1 MTRPAPD
8 ISVCIANFNGG
19 RLVLDCIESVYAQSG
34 DFTFEVIVHDDCS
47 TDGSAERIEET
58 FASVR
63 MIRGDV
69 NRGFCVS
76 NNRMAEAATGRFL
89 LLLNNDAVLRPGSF
103 QRLFEYA
110 GADHGDCI
118 LGLPQFALEDGALV
132 DRGYDTD
139 PFLNPI
145 PVTHVGPREVGVAT
159 GACLWIPIAVWRE
172 IGGFPD
178 WFESVAED
186 IFLCTAARL
195 LGHRVVVL
203 DGPGFDHW
211 VGRQLGGGKVVR
223 GKLQTTS
230 RRRRLSE
237 RNKTYGMLCC
247 HPWPAL
253 LVLLPLHF
261 LLLLTE
267 ALLLLATGTRPAQV
281 RAIYLGLPGE
291 IYRNHNRIARL
302 RGDLA
307 SARKV
312 KCAEYFS
319 KTKWLPAKLMMV
331 RRHGMPRID

>member
-1 MTRPAPD
+1 MTQPAPD
-8 ISVCIANFNGG
+8 ISVCIANYNGG
-19 RLVLDCIESVYAQSG
+19 GLVLDCIESVYAQLG

-47 TDGSAERIEET
+47 TDGSAERIEEA
-58 FASVR
+58 FPSVR

-76 NNRMAEAATGRFL
+76 NNRMADVAKGRFL
-89 LLLNNDAVLRPGSF
+89 LLLNNDAVLRPGSL
-103 QRLFEYA
+103 QRFFEFA
-110 GADHGDCI
+110 RGGHGNWI
-118 LGLPQFALEDGALV
+118 LGLPQFALEDGTLV

-145 PVTHVGPREVGVAT
+145 PVTEVGPREVGVAT
-159 GACLWIPIAVWRE
+159 GACLWIPILVWKE
-172 IGGFPD
+172 VGGFPD

-195 LGHRVVVL
+195 LGHRVLVL

-223 GKLQTTS
+223 GRLHTTS

-237 RNKTYGMLCC
+237 RNKIYGMLCC

-253 LVLLPLHF
+253 LVLLPLH
-261 LLLLTE
+261 LLLLLAE
-267 ALLLLATGTRPAQV
+267 ALLLLATGTRPADV

-291 IYRNHNRIARL
+291 IYGNRRRIARL
-302 RGDLA
+302 RSDLA
-307 SARKV
+307 NARKV
-312 KCAEYFS
+312 SGAEYFS
-319 KTKWLPAKLMMV
+319 KTRWLPAKLVMV
-331 RRHGMPRID
+331 CRHGMPHID

>member
-1 MTRPAPD
+1 MTCPPPD

-19 RLVLDCIESVYAQSG
+19 RLVLDSIESVYAQTG
-34 DFTFEVIVHDDCS
+34 DFTFEIIVHDDCS

-58 FASVR
+58 FEAVR

-76 NNRMAEAATGRFL
+76 NNRMAEVATGRFL
-89 LLLNNDAVLRPGSF
+89 LMLNNDAVLRAGSL
-103 QRLFEYA
+103 QRLIEFAKA
-110 GADHGDCI
+110 GHGDCI
-118 LGLPQFALEDGALV
+118 LGLPQFALEDGTLV
-132 DRGYDTD
+132 DRGYETD

-145 PVTHVGPREVGVAT
+145 PVTEVGPRDVGVAT
-159 GACLWIPIAVWRE
+159 GACLWVPIAIWRE

-223 GKLQTTS
+223 GKLQTTA

-247 HPWPAL
+247 HPWPTL

-261 LLLLTE
+261 LLLMVE

-291 IYRNHNRIARL
+291 IYRNRKRIARL
-302 RGDLA
+302 RRDLA
-307 SARKV
+307 RARKV
-312 KCAEYFS
+312 NGTEYFS
-319 KTKWLPAKLMMV
+319 KTRWLPAKLQMV